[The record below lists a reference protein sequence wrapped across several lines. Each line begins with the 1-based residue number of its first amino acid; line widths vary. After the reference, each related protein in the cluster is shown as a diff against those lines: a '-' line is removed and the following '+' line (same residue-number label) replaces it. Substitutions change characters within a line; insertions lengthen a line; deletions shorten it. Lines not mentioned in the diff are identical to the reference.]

1 MSEISTES
9 KGGNK
14 KGKPKKK
21 STRVDFT
28 PMVDLGFLLITFF
41 MLTTTLIKPQTM
53 EISMPSKDPVKPGE
67 ETKVKASLS
76 ITIVLGKN
84 DKVYYYLG
92 TTEKGINPKAVETNF
107 GSDGIR
113 KILLERNITVM
124 KEIADLK
131 DQKAKK
137 LISEDTLKARV
148 SRLKS
153 GKNTPVVLIKSSDD
167 ATYNNLVDILDEMQ
181 ICNIGKY
188 AIVDVAKFDL
198 DVIKESGFERPV
210 AGKL

>member
-53 EISMPSKDPVKPGE
+53 EISMPSKDKVPEGQ

-76 ITIVLGKN
+76 ITIVLGKDN
-84 DKVYYYLG
+84 KVFYFFG
-92 TTEKGINPKAVETNF
+92 TRENNVNPKAIQTTYAA
-107 GSDGIR
+107 DGIR
-113 KILLERNITVM
+113 KVLLERNISVM
-124 KEIADLK
+124 KEVADLK

-153 GKNTPVVLIKSSDD
+153 GKNTPVVLIKSSDE
-167 ATYNNLVDILDEMQ
+167 ATYNDLVDILDEMQ

-188 AIVDVAKFDL
+188 AIVDITKFDL